1 MADNKLSWTE
11 LRRALMTRAGINEK
25 EANSFLNAF
34 NSQLVEALKQD
45 KQVKVNGL
53 GIFKLQAVAP
63 RKSVDVTTGE
73 EITIEGYT
81 KVTFAP
87 EAGVKELIEKG
98 EVKSERANAAKS
110 ETIDPLKKL
119 GAQAEEIVDI
129 LGELGQNPNK
139 EDKNTEIPMKE
150 AKPKKAKAPKKT
162 ASKPAAVVEEEIK
175 EEVIAAEK
183 PAEPVV
189 EPEAPKVVISQPE
202 APKAPEAPQKPKKK
216 YHFMR
221 DTLICVV
228 ILLLLLLVGYFFL
241 RCQFSEW
248 IEAFVK
254 DKPQTEQVVIV
265 EEPESAEPEIVAEEV
280 VPEEEWTYDELLL
293 TEELTPGSRLAW
305 ISKKYY
311 GDRVYWPYLYEAN
324 KDILSNPSKIAI
336 GTPIRVPKL
345 SPAQM
350 DTTSARFLELKERA
364 YNATR

>member
-162 ASKPAAVVEEEIK
+162 ASKPAAVVEEEVK
-175 EEVIAAEK
+175 EEA
-183 PAEPVV
+183 
-189 EPEAPKVVISQPE
+189 PEVVISQPE

-241 RCQFSEW
+241 RSQFSEW

-254 DKPQTEQVVIV
+254 DKPQTEQVVVV

-311 GDRVYWPYLYEAN
+311 GNRVYWPYLYEAN